1 MRVLGAVRGECGHK
15 DQGMNKSVGLSP
27 PLRAF
32 DSKEL
37 EGGNVTAGERPRK
50 AS

>member
-1 MRVLGAVRGECGHK
+1 
-15 DQGMNKSVGLSP
+15 MNKGVGLST

-37 EGGNVTAGERPRK
+37 EGGNATAGERPRK
-50 AS
+50 ASLRS

>member
-1 MRVLGAVRGECGHK
+1 MTKGAGP
-15 DQGMNKSVGLSP
+15 SP

-37 EGGNVTAGERPRK
+37 EGGNVTSGERPRK